1 MFIFTNTN
9 LGSGLGRLGMTY
21 PGSLVYDVIDKL
33 SKQPGTIQEYEDLYI
48 MLRNLSR
55 DELGEAVS
63 EHNLLD
69 IFNYIDLS
77 NG

>member
-1 MFIFTNTN
+1 MTN
-9 LGSGLGRLGMTY
+9 